1 VVPVFAAGYDPQQA
15 DFTTW
20 WQNPALFFQYGI
32 VARVSETITPTTLP
46 STGVATTI
54 GFDTVAE
61 DPYSGFNSTTAAWT
75 PPAGY
80 SGWYQVTLTVFS
92 SAPVANLVT
101 FQPQLAGSSTYTRLQ
116 AIEGS
121 SATSRPVGCSATFG
135 VYLFG
140 GVSSVNGQCRVLN
153 SASNVVTG
161 TTAGQ
166 NSTMEITW
174 LTQH

>member
-1 VVPVFAAGYDPQQA
+1 VPVFAAGYDPQQA

-20 WQNPALFFQYGI
+20 WQQPALFFQYGI
-32 VARVSETITPTTLP
+32 VARVSQTLSTTTLP
-46 STGVATTI
+46 SSGNVTTI
-54 GFDTVAE
+54 GFDTVLE

-75 PPAGY
+75 PPMGY
-80 SGWYQVTLTVFS
+80 SGWYQVTLTVFT

-101 FQPQLAGSSTYTRLQ
+101 LQPQLGGASTYARLQ

-121 SATSRPVGCSATFG
+121 SSTSRPAGCSAAFG

-140 GVSSVNGQCRVLN
+140 GASSVNGQCRLLN
-153 SASNVVTG
+153 ASVNSTTG
-161 TTAGQ
+161 TVAGV